1 MLDCDASFVSVP
13 EFASI
18 RRPLP
23 ARLKA
28 ATALSDGSAE
38 GIATPFSVPS
48 QRTERQ
54 NGESFTPAARPA
66 FVESLPAFDMPP
78 IPVPPL
84 ADLRSE
90 AARGFSPADLAPAD
104 LTPADLAPK
113 SGAQAAPP
121 IPPQVEPDPRPV
133 TPRRPLRFT
142 AARSIED
149 AAPVALPSFN
159 LFDGVFEDPALAGPD
174 IDPRLQRSRAR
185 ARAQLATM
193 EAALTPVERNLWH
206 DDDPAPAPAPAAQP
220 AAAQIVTDA
229 AQNKDHN
236 TAQDATLS
244 ARPDGTAQPRR
255 PVRHITSADLVRT
268 PRPLPR
274 IEDPLRDRLH
284 DLRGIL
290 YTPTEEELAAAANPP
305 RHSQAQ
311 RMADLA
317 RGMVMLIAGLLLT
330 VLHAL
335 PSPARLRLPS
345 LPAGPRLAPRM
356 TLATIALAAVAIP
369 VGIMVPTDLLP
380 FL

>member
-28 ATALSDGSAE
+28 ETALSDGSAE
-38 GIATPFSVPS
+38 GIANPFSVPS

-54 NGESFTPAARPA
+54 NGESFTPAGRPA
-66 FVESLPAFDMPP
+66 FFDSVPAFDMPP

-90 AARGFSPADLAPAD
+90 AARGFSPADLAPI
-104 LTPADLAPK
+104 DLAPNGGLPK
-113 SGAQAAPP
+113 APP
-121 IPPQVEPDPRPV
+121 TAKPAPDDAATEVDTDPRPV

-142 AARSIED
+142 AARGAED
-149 AAPVALPSFN
+149 IAPVALPSFN
-159 LFDGVFEDPALAGPD
+159 LFDGVFEDPALDGPD

-206 DDDPAPAPAPAAQP
+206 DDDPAPAPAPAAPP
-220 AAAQIVTDA
+220 APTQIVTDA
-229 AQNKDHN
+229 A
-236 TAQDATLS
+236 LS

-255 PVRHITSADLVRT
+255 PVRHITSADLVRS

-284 DLRGIL
+284 DLRSIL
-290 YTPTEEELAAAANPP
+290 YTPTEEDLAAVAHPSRPP
-305 RHSQAQ
+305 LAQ

-335 PSPARLRLPS
+335 PSVARLRLPS
-345 LPAGPRLAPRM
+345 LPAGPRPAPRM
-356 TLATIALAAVAIP
+356 TLATLVLAAVAIP